1 MEMSDTRVVLV
12 TVGDKE
18 TGLVLVRK
26 VVEERI
32 AACGNLIPGVT
43 SVFEWDGSIQEE
55 GEVLLIL
62 KTSADLV
69 SRLVDRVAELHIYDV
84 PEVLVLGVEGGYEP
98 YLKWVHEQT
107 NQESYHDQK

>member
-1 MEMSDTRVVLV
+1 MSDTRVVLV

-26 VVEERI
+26 VVEEKI
-32 AACGNLIPGVT
+32 AACGNLLPGVT

-55 GEVLLIL
+55 REVLLIL

-69 SRLVDRVAELHIYDV
+69 SRLVDRVAELHTYDV